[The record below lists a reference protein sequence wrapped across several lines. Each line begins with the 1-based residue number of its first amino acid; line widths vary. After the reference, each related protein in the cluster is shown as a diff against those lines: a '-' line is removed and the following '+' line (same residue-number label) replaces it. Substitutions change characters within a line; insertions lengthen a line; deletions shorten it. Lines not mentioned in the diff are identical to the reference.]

1 MLVSLDIETKCGLG
15 CEGSCKHALDPYRN
29 AITIIGAYWEANDHV
44 YTKIFRSIA
53 ELESF
58 DEDYGRPD
66 YLGFNFKWDL
76 HTLKVKGFDLP
87 LHRWAHDPL
96 LMSSVFTEKVPE
108 EYIKWYEVQRIIR
121 NHEFPKGM
129 KHRQTKGSSL
139 KILAPY
145 FLDVEPFWEDPTNH
159 DNEEYV
165 LKDCKYT
172 YMLYIQFRKFM
183 EERGEY
189 EFYEKKLLP
198 WVKLLARME
207 RRGVM
212 IDLPLMDQ
220 LDVAAQN
227 KALEI
232 KEQLDVEWADA
243 YASYR
248 TELADELVNKYQD
261 MFKAAKKK
269 LKAPDDEKI
278 TNLTKR
284 YQTMGDKAIEKLPN
298 KMNIDSPAQIK
309 WLLKD
314 HFGLDIKD
322 FDDEESTGK
331 AVLERLAGEGRKDL
345 RLFLEYK
352 KNKKLTSA
360 FFPSYRAKQVNS
372 IIHCTFN
379 GHIVR
384 TGRLSSS
391 DPNLQQ
397 VPGFLH
403 QIFMARPGYKM
414 IVKDE
419 AAIEPRLIAALTGC
433 PIMFDI
439 LDKRL
444 DFHGHNTKIFFDLKE
459 PVSEIKNKYEQERLV
474 GKEVGL
480 AILYGA
486 GKDRLMESAQ
496 KKGFVWSEAEAKAK
510 VEAFRA
516 EYETVYRFRD
526 ELKKALLM
534 GNIMNL
540 FGRPVSIP
548 NPDDIHMQ
556 GLNTAIQSSASDLV
570 VDAALYAQT
579 KFDEEGLDA
588 HILLL
593 VHDEIVAEASEADAA
608 KAEAILDE
616 AMTRYKLTTDMGEI
630 KLKVEGKV
638 SDRWEK

>member
-15 CEGSCKHALDPYRN
+15 CQTSCRHALDPYRN
-29 AITIIGAYWEANDHV
+29 KITIIGAYWEEEGSAK
-44 YTKIFRSIA
+44 TKIFRTIDQLKEFDA
-53 ELESF
+53 ELNPL
-58 DEDYGRPD
+58 YM
-66 YLGFNFKWDL
+66 GFNFKWDL
-76 HTLKVKGFDLP
+76 HTLKVKGWDLP
-87 LHRWAHDPL
+87 LERWVHDPL
-96 LMSSVFTEKVPE
+96 LMSSVLTEKVSE
-108 EYIKWYEVQRIIR
+108 KYVEKYEIDRIIR
-121 NHEFPKGM
+121 NHELPKGY

-145 FLDVEPFWEDPTNH
+145 FLGVEPFWEDPTNH

-165 LKDCKYT
+165 LKDCEYT
-172 YMLYIQFRKFM
+172 YKLYVLFRQLM

-212 IDLPLMDQ
+212 VDLPLMDVLDQEAQKKAAELRAQ
-220 LDVAAQN
+220 LDLEWVAAY
-227 KALEI
+227 A
-232 KEQLDVEWADA
+232 A
-243 YASYR
+243 YNL
-248 TELADELVNKYQD
+248 TLAEDLTKDYQD
-261 MFKAAKKK
+261 KYKNALKKM
-269 LKAPDDEKI
+269 KAPTPEKKDK
-278 TNLTKR
+278 LTKR
-284 YQTMGDKAIEKLPN
+284 YKDLCDKALSKLPT
-298 KMNIDSPAQIK
+298 KMNIDSPSQIK

-314 HFGLDIKD
+314 YFKLDITD

-331 AVLERLAGEGRKDL
+331 AVLEKLAGQGRKDL

-360 FFPSYRAKQVNS
+360 FFPSYREKHVGS

-379 GHIVR
+379 AHNVR

-391 DPNLQQ
+391 EPNLQQ
-397 VPGFLH
+397 VPGHLH
-403 QIFMARPGYKM
+403 QIFRARPGYKM

-439 LDKRL
+439 LDKGM
-444 DFHGHNTKIFFDLKE
+444 DFHGYNTKIFFELADEVKD
-459 PVSEIKNKYEQERLV
+459 IKKKYEHERGV

-496 KKGFVWSEAEAKAK
+496 KRGFVWSEEQARAK

-516 EYETVYRFRD
+516 EYETVYQFRE
-526 ELKKALLM
+526 ELKKALL
-534 GNIMNL
+534 IDKVVNL
-540 FGRPVSIP
+540 FGRPISIA

-556 GLNTAIQSSASDLV
+556 GLNTVIQSSASDLV
-570 VDAALYAQT
+570 VDAALYAQEQ
-579 KFDEEGLDA
+579 FDKEGLDA

-593 VHDEIVAEASEADAA
+593 VHDEIIAEAVEAHASR
-608 KAEAILDE
+608 AEAILDD
-616 AMTRYKLTTDMGEI
+616 AMTRYKLTTEMGQI

-638 SDRWEK
+638 SERWEK